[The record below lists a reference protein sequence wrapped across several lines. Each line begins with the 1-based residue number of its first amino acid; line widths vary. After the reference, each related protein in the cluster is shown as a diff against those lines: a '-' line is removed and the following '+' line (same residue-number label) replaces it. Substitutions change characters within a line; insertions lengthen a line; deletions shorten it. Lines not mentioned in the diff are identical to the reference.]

1 MRKQVTVLNGDSEC
15 AQTLAERDYTDVVVD
30 DYVEMS
36 GSDVVIADDGCDWEQ
51 VWVRAP
57 NSTVLVCG
65 DRDSASRA
73 LLFPDERVIAV
84 DASTRGAALAEL
96 VEHVLFERQM
106 RGGARG

>member
-1 MRKQVTVLNGDSEC
+1 MRRKVTVLNGDSEC
-15 AQTLAERDYTDVVVD
+15 AQTLAERDYADVVVD
-30 DYVEMS
+30 DYAEIS
-36 GSDVVIADDGCDWEQ
+36 GSDVVVADDGSDWEQ

-73 LLFPDERVIAV
+73 LLFPDERVLAV
-84 DASTRGAALAEL
+84 DGGTRGAALADL